1 VGVVG
6 VVGGVGDGGVGPA
19 MQMLGLNPP
28 LSGVHLSTPS
38 EYIPLQHPFMHWE
51 FEEHCS
57 QSPSDPVVGEVQGA
71 TSSFPYF
78 AKYSITPRPT
88 RIITGYPEES
98 PTVACELSVIVCL
111 EVRHYF
117 YRGGGVHVR
126 TGTTAIT
133 NAVAKNNL

>member
-57 QSPSDPVVGEVQGA
+57 QSPSDPVVGEVGVVGVVGVPE
-71 TSSFPYF
+71 SSLDTQKKAPPLHANSLLLYVLRS
-78 AKYSITPRPT
+78 A
-88 RIITGYPEES
+88 IIFT
-98 PTVACELSVIVCL
+98 
-111 EVRHYF
+111 
-117 YRGGGVHVR
+117 
-126 TGTTAIT
+126 
-133 NAVAKNNL
+133 AVAAFTLEPVPPQSPMQWPKIIYEKQRDHS